1 MLEPFIKQF
10 SQEMDL
16 EGSLATQVAGVFALP
31 LEENL
36 SVTITDRPP
45 GFSLLCALMPLPVK
59 NEEACLTRVM
69 LGNLFGQGTKGAVL
83 GLNAEGNQLTLSQTI
98 DYSINYKDFRD
109 VLEDFVNSIDFWRE
123 EVQKY
128 M

>member
-10 SQEMDL
+10 SQEMEL

-31 LEENL
+31 LEDNV

-45 GFSLLCALMPLPVK
+45 GFSLSCALAPMPGK

-83 GLNAEGNQLTLSQTI
+83 GLNSEGNMLTLSQTI
-98 DYSINYKDFRD
+98 DYTINYKDFRD
-109 VLEDFVNSIDFWRE
+109 VLEDFVNSVDFWRE

>member
-1 MLEPFIKQF
+1 MLEAIIKQLT
-10 SQEMDL
+10 QEMEL
-16 EGSLATQVAGVFALP
+16 EGSLATQVSGVFAFP

-36 SVTITDRPP
+36 AVTITDRPP
-45 GFSLLCALMPLPVK
+45 GFSLTCALTPLPK
-59 NEEACLTRVM
+59 LNEEACLTRIM

-83 GLNAEGNQLTLSQTI
+83 GLNSEGNVLTLSQTI
-98 DYSINYKDFRD
+98 DYNINYKDFRD
-109 VLEDFVNSIDFWRE
+109 VLEDFVNSVDFWRE

>member
-1 MLEPFIKQF
+1 MIEPFIKQL
-10 SQEMDL
+10 SQEMEL

-31 LEENL
+31 LEENM

-45 GFSLLCALMPLPVK
+45 GFSLLCSFSPVPGK
-59 NEEACLTRVM
+59 NEEAYLTRVM

-83 GLNAEGNQLTLSQTI
+83 GINAEGNMLTLSQTI
-98 DYSINYKDFRD
+98 EYNINYKDFRD
-109 VLEDFVNSIDFWRE
+109 VVEDFVNSVDFWRE